1 MYMYIEIYFN
11 TNKNGIDNKNKIYL
25 LIIFIYIT
33 KDFVYLCKQKK
44 INLREFIFIHF
55 YESIFIFSY
64 KNNDDK
70 KKMNFK
76 IIYSV
81 YDSKCY

>member
-55 YESIFIFSY
+55 HESIFIFSY

>member
-33 KDFVYLCKQKK
+33 KDFVYLCK
-44 INLREFIFIHF
+44 
-55 YESIFIFSY
+55 
-64 KNNDDK
+64 
-70 KKMNFK
+70 
-76 IIYSV
+76 
-81 YDSKCY
+81 